1 MTTSPLSL
9 INTSRAAASAPR
21 RRLDLAVVPEPQVV
35 ADGVGEVGGEDVRL
49 EDVDVDAD
57 ADRLPAADGAHGGDG
72 RAPVLEAPP
81 RQELRRV
88 LVHLG
93 R

>member
-1 MTTSPLSL
+1 M

-21 RRLDLAVVPEPQVV
+21 RRLHLAVVPEPQVLP
-35 ADGVGEVGGEDVRL
+35 DGVGEVGGEDVRP

-57 ADRLPAADGAHGGDG
+57 ADGLPAADGAHGGDG
-72 RAPVLEAPP
+72 RPPVLEGPP
-81 RQELRRV
+81 RQQLRRV

-93 R
+93 RR